1 MFYAYIYDIIRAEGV
16 VGGTQMVSQKES
28 MPTESNEK
36 SREKTIV
43 KTSLIGIIANVFL
56 AAFKAAIGL
65 MSNSIAIV
73 LDAVNNIS
81 DAGSSLITIVGTKLA
96 GKEPDKK
103 HPFGYGRIEYLSAM
117 IISVIV
123 LYAGITS
130 FVESVKQIIHPE
142 TPDYS
147 ALSLIIVAVAVVVKI
162 LLGRY
167 VKGVGVKVNS
177 DSLINSGED
186 ATLDAVISAST
197 LVAAGVFLI
206 FHVSL
211 EAWLGA
217 IISLVIIKSG
227 IEMLRDTVSQILGE
241 RNDIELARDIYA
253 TVKSFPDV
261 QGAYDLVLNNY
272 GPDTWNGS
280 IHIEVPDTYS
290 ADQLDQLIRE
300 IQMKVFSDYHVIL
313 TAIGVYSVNTQDE
326 EVIRTKEQVREIV
339 FAHEYVRQMHGFY
352 LVKEKKTMRFDIV
365 ISFDAKDR
373 REVYS
378 SVIADV
384 KKAFPDYEL
393 QVAMDTDFTEE

>member
-1 MFYAYIYDIIRAEGV
+1 MPVNNPLPVNAP
-16 VGGTQMVSQKES
+16 GTGE
-28 MPTESNEK
+28 T
-36 SREKTIV
+36 SREKTII
-43 KTSLIGIIANVFL
+43 KTSIIGIIANVFL
-56 AAFKAAIGL
+56 AGFKAVIGL
-65 MSNSIAIV
+65 MANSIAIV

-142 TPDYS
+142 TPEYS
-147 ALSLIIVAVAVVVKI
+147 AVSLIIVAVAVVVKI

-167 VKGVGVKVNS
+167 VKSVGVKVNS

-186 ATLDAVISAST
+186 ATLDSVISAST
-197 LVAAGVFLI
+197 LVAAGIFLI

-217 IISLVIIKSG
+217 LISLVIIKSG
-227 IEMLRDTVSQILGE
+227 IEMLRETISRILGE
-241 RNDIELARDIYA
+241 RNDAELAKAIQQ
-253 TVKSFPDV
+253 TVLSFPDV

-290 ADQLDQLIRE
+290 ADRLDQLIRE
-300 IQMKVFSDYHVIL
+300 ITMKVLHEHHVIL
-313 TAIGVYSVNTQDE
+313 TAIGVYSVNTKDE
-326 EVIRTKEQVREIV
+326 DVIAAQKKVRDI
-339 FAHEYVRQMHGFY
+339 ALSHQHVRQVHGFY
-352 LVKEKKTMRFDIV
+352 LIKEKKAMRFDIV
-365 ISFDAKDR
+365 ISFDAADR
-373 REVYS
+373 RTVYREV
-378 SVIADV
+378 VADV
-384 KKAFPDYEL
+384 QKEFPDYEL
-393 QVAMDTDFTEE
+393 QVAMDTDFAEE

>member
-1 MFYAYIYDIIRAEGV
+1 MTEFSESVTTNGV
-16 VGGTQMVSQKES
+16 EI
-28 MPTESNEK
+28 

-43 KTSLIGIIANVFL
+43 KTSIIGIVANVFL
-56 AAFKAAIGL
+56 AAFKAVIGL
-65 MSNSIAIV
+65 MANSIAIV

-96 GKEPDKK
+96 AREPDKK

-130 FVESVKQIIHPE
+130 LVESVKQILHPE
-142 TPDYS
+142 TPDYN
-147 ALSLIIVAVAVVVKI
+147 AVSLIIVAVAVVVKI

-167 VKGVGVKVNS
+167 VKKIGEKVNS
-177 DSLINSGED
+177 DSLINSGKD
-186 ATLDAVISAST
+186 ATLDSVISAST
-197 LVAAGVFLI
+197 LLAAGIFLL

-227 IEMLRDTVSQILGE
+227 IEMLRETISQILGE
-241 RNDIELARDIYA
+241 RNDAELARSIRK
-253 TVKSFPDV
+253 TVTSFPDV
-261 QGAYDLVLNNY
+261 RGAYDLVLNNY

-300 IQMKVFSDYHVIL
+300 ITMKVLQEHHVIL
-313 TAIGVYSVNTQDE
+313 TAVGVYSINTRDE
-326 EVIRTKEQVREIV
+326 EVIAAHKKVREIV
-339 FAHEYVRQMHGFY
+339 FSHEHVKQLHGFY
-352 LVKEKKTMRFDIV
+352 LLKDQQAMRFDVV

-373 REVYS
+373 RAVYEEV
-378 SVIADV
+378 VADV
-384 KKAFPDYEL
+384 QKAFPDYTL
-393 QVAMDTDFTEE
+393 QVAMDTDFSEE

>member
-1 MFYAYIYDIIRAEGV
+1 MGNIHELESANG
-16 VGGTQMVSQKES
+16 KEL
-28 MPTESNEK
+28 
-36 SREKTIV
+36 SREKTII
-43 KTSLIGIIANVFL
+43 KTSIIGIIANVFL
-56 AAFKAAIGL
+56 AGFKAVIGL
-65 MSNSIAIV
+65 MTNSIAIV

-96 GKEPDKK
+96 GREPDKK

-130 FVESVKQIIHPE
+130 FVESIKQIIHPE
-142 TPDYS
+142 TPEYN
-147 ALSLIIVAVAVVVKI
+147 AVSLIIVAVAVVVKI

-167 VKGVGVKVNS
+167 VKSVGEKVNS

-186 ATLDAVISAST
+186 ATLDSIISAST
-197 LVAAGVFLI
+197 LVAAGIFLI

-217 IISLVIIKSG
+217 IISIVIIKSG
-227 IEMLRDTVSQILGE
+227 IKMLRDTISQILGE
-241 RNDIELARDIYA
+241 RNDQELAKGIHQ
-253 TVKSFPDV
+253 TVTSFPDV

-300 IQMKVFSDYHVIL
+300 ITMKVIQEHHVIL
-313 TAIGVYSVNTQDE
+313 TAIGVYSVNTQDA
-326 EVIRTKEQVREIV
+326 EVIEARERVRSIV
-339 FAHEYVRQMHGFY
+339 LAHEHVRQIHGFY
-352 LVKEKKTMRFDIV
+352 LIREQKTMRFDIV

-373 REVYS
+373 RAVCNQ
-378 SVIADV
+378 VVADV
-384 KKAFPDYEL
+384 QNAFPDYEL
-393 QVAMDTDFTEE
+393 QVAMDTDFAEE

>member
-1 MFYAYIYDIIRAEGV
+1 MGNIHELESANG
-16 VGGTQMVSQKES
+16 KEL
-28 MPTESNEK
+28 
-36 SREKTIV
+36 SREKTIIQ
-43 KTSLIGIIANVFL
+43 TSIIGIIANVFL
-56 AAFKAAIGL
+56 AGFKAVIGL
-65 MSNSIAIV
+65 MTNSIAIV

-96 GKEPDKK
+96 GREPDKK

-130 FVESVKQIIHPE
+130 FVESIKQIIHPE
-142 TPDYS
+142 TPEYN
-147 ALSLIIVAVAVVVKI
+147 AVSLIIVAVAVVVKI

-167 VKGVGVKVNS
+167 VKSVGEKVNS

-186 ATLDAVISAST
+186 ATLDSIISAST
-197 LVAAGVFLI
+197 LLAAGIFLI
-206 FHVSL
+206 FHISL

-217 IISLVIIKSG
+217 IISIVIIKSG
-227 IEMLRDTVSQILGE
+227 IEMLRDTISQILGE
-241 RNDIELARDIYA
+241 RNDQELAKGIHQ
-253 TVKSFPDV
+253 TVTSFPDV

-300 IQMKVFSDYHVIL
+300 ITMKVIQEHHVIL
-313 TAIGVYSVNTQDE
+313 TAIGVYSVNTQDA
-326 EVIRTKEQVREIV
+326 EVIEARERVRSIV
-339 FAHEYVRQMHGFY
+339 LAHEHVRQIHGFY
-352 LVKEKKTMRFDIV
+352 LIREQKTMRFDIV

-373 REVYS
+373 RAVCNQ
-378 SVIADV
+378 VVADV
-384 KKAFPDYEL
+384 QNAFPDYEL
-393 QVAMDTDFTEE
+393 QVAMDTDFAEE